1 MTKKLI
7 RRITKK
13 DLKIEYFRTGGPGGQ
28 AQNKKSTGVRITHPD
43 SGATGESRK
52 ANRKAAFH
60 RLVESE
66 KFQLWTKKIVGED
79 LVDQDELKRRVDRL
93 MDASNIKV
101 EIKQE
106 DGTWSE

>member
-43 SGATGESRK
+43 SGATGESRNSQSQGSFSQVSGK
-52 ANRKAAFH
+52 
-60 RLVESE
+60 
-66 KFQLWTKKIVGED
+66 
-79 LVDQDELKRRVDRL
+79 
-93 MDASNIKV
+93 
-101 EIKQE
+101 
-106 DGTWSE
+106 